1 MNRGFRK
8 KYMRLTALL
17 LSVAVVSG
25 SMDTHMLYV
34 HAAQEQGVYAE
45 DAEGTVPGGD
55 MNQDSLYV
63 EEEHDG
69 LDADDAD
76 TDERQDDAGS
86 QDGIG
91 SGDDGA
97 QQDDGKSGDGA
108 GSQNSE
114 KPGNDAGL
122 EDGADTSDA
131 ADGQEEEND
140 EDAGTVSDNNV
151 NSPLPPSDVKVQAE
165 DDTNPAPE
173 GPVKVGGTI
182 SGIAIADKIYDG
194 NPSSYSGN
202 PTVTAKIGEK
212 GSEEDVTSSAHL
224 SYFISGVTTAG
235 TDYDE
240 NPDTIAAG
248 MPKDAGI
255 YTLKVTASYKDD
267 NYIYEGS
274 QEYKFT
280 ISKRTITVRAK
291 DKEIKITDAVPKKF
305 AYLYSGFEDGE
316 AGEEDEDTD
325 IAKSRFLTKP
335 TVSCEAGEKN
345 FGIPGQY
352 SITITGGDAGP
363 NYRIVHQNGT
373 LTILGKELATISGFR
388 IATDEYDGKPREI
401 ECTDKNV
408 GLKVF
413 GGTDDTGVR
422 ASIEYEYSIY
432 GIDESG
438 DEYRRSGIIPANTDG
453 TEDISK
459 DMPTDAGR
467 YKFKI
472 KVPSNNDGYKGNW
485 QYDFEITRKKIT
497 ITADDI
503 QIKKGAG
510 FPRFTYKV
518 DGFVNGDDPFGEDS
532 GEGDSTV
539 GDEGKPRAPKLTC
552 SAKDTSTPGQYAIV
566 PSGAFAG
573 ANYSIEYTPGTLT
586 ILDDEAITL
595 SGIETINKIY
605 DRDPVEFK
613 KLAPEVLVD
622 GKPAADVEYEYSI
635 SGTLADADGTKYTSK
650 GDMKD
655 PANRPIYTGQYVLEV
670 RVLQV
675 TKSTDGDSPAGKD
688 ADGDS
693 SAGDGSDGDNSD
705 SSGGGQETVTKKEIF
720 RQDYPFTITPR
731 PISVTVK
738 DREITAGD
746 TLPVPA
752 EDEEWYE
759 VGGFGFLDG
768 EGFVTEPKFE
778 CSLEDTET
786 PGTYPITASGA
797 DAGYNYTITYVS
809 GTLTIVEKE
818 VVKTRELVRIVAPNP
833 VFNIKNGTPLDAIEL
848 PETVYIKTKEIT
860 GQDGSS
866 EEGSSLEWTQ
876 KVDVEWERRAA
887 EGTSYSPG
895 TKTAQNF
902 ILHGT
907 AVLPADVDA
916 GKVSTVVRIEVSVR
930 EEITS
935 REQVKNP
942 TASVPTGTAVRR
954 GTKITLSCE
963 TEGAEIYYTLDDK
976 NPPTKEK
983 GLRYTF
989 PIEVSKYTV
998 IWACAYKDGCPESE
1012 IVKFSYYIDSSIV
1025 GPGGDDDTEGPEVPK
1040 EDIPS
1045 DGRIP
1050 SGLWVTENAVGDYIY
1065 TGKAIKPVVRV
1076 YDYKTLLVEKKD
1088 YTISYKN
1095 NVNAADKNDSPKPPT
1110 ITITGKGNYKGK
1122 LTRKFTILPKNI
1134 GDPDVSVDDITLA
1147 YNANKPKAQKPSPIV
1162 MWNGKKLT
1170 NKKDYTVP
1178 DESYTDVGTRGITV
1192 TGRGNYTGTKSFS
1205 FTITD
1210 GILMSGLTV
1219 SKIPNQ
1225 VYTGAEIEP
1234 QPEVKYKGE
1243 LLILNQNYTLDW
1255 DNNKDVGTAAVII
1268 KGMPG
1273 GRYVGTKKVT
1283 FKITAVASLKKAK
1296 VELETES
1303 IPYTGQEVKVD
1314 ARSVTLKVGGEERSL
1329 SKGADYEVS
1338 YQNNVKAGKATV
1350 VFTGKGAYNGQIKK
1364 TFKITPLNIG
1374 ESAVSLS
1381 TSYNYEK
1388 GGVKPEPK
1396 VMYRNQVLKLGTDY
1410 TLSYKQNNAAGSV
1423 ATVTV
1428 KGKGNFSGS
1437 TSKTFT
1443 VTPQAIS
1450 KVTVTASDKIYKNKK
1465 NIYKTTVRLT
1475 DTDGKALSAGS
1486 DYDKNMKYT
1495 YAYDVKDTD
1504 GKVIKAAGTEVDKE
1518 DIIPA
1523 GTTIKVE
1530 ITAKGSNYTG
1540 TVSGTYR
1547 IAASNISRA
1556 KATIPSMSYTG
1567 KEIKPD
1573 SQIDVSVDGAKLSLN
1588 TDYEIVGYSNNV
1600 KKGTAKVV
1608 IHGLGSYGGT
1618 KTVSFK
1624 IVSKALGD

>member
-1 MNRGFRK
+1 MKRRIYKEIYFRYNSLYKEERTMNRGFRK

-25 SMDTHMLYV
+25 SMDINMLQV
-34 HAAQEQGVYAE
+34 QAAQEQSTVAEETVSGGMDPTELTDAADPQE
-45 DAEGTVPGGD
+45 DAEQGKESEP
-55 MNQDSLYV
+55 QDTISAGND
-63 EEEHDG
+63 EEQYENPAINDG
-69 LDADDAD
+69 
-76 TDERQDDAGS
+76 ENSAGS
-86 QDGIG
+86 QDG
-91 SGDDGA
+91 A
-97 QQDDGKSGDGA
+97 QSDA
-108 GSQNSE
+108 
-114 KPGNDAGL
+114 DAGL
-122 EDGADTSDA
+122 QEDEKPEDTVGENGADTGDA
-131 ADGQEEEND
+131 EDGQEEPN
-140 EDAGTVSDNNV
+140 EDTVSENNV
-151 NSPLPPSDVKVQAE
+151 NSPVEPSEVKPLA
-165 DDTNPAPE
+165 DGDADTEPV
-173 GPVKVGGTI
+173 GPVKVGVTI

-194 NPSSYSGN
+194 KPSICSGSAIVKAK
-202 PTVTAKIGEK
+202 TGEGGAEVDVTATVKVSYKIVGATID
-212 GSEEDVTSSAHL
+212 GTS
-224 SYFISGVTTAG
+224 YDKTPTGIN
-235 TDYDE
+235 TD
-240 NPDTIAAG
+240 
-248 MPKDAGI
+248 MPKDAGT
-255 YTLKVTASYKDD
+255 YTLIVSVSGSDSS
-267 NYIYEGS
+267 YIYEGS
-274 QEYKFT
+274 VEYSFT
-280 ISKRTITVRAK
+280 IGQKQVIIAAE
-291 DKEIKITDAVPKKF
+291 DKQIKITEKTPPT
-305 AYLYSGFEDGE
+305 YTYRISGLVSGE
-316 AGEEDEDTD
+316 SLVKEPE
-325 IAKSRFLTKP
+325 L
-335 TVSCEAGEKN
+335 SCESAENN
-345 FGIPGQY
+345 FGVPGQY
-352 SITITGGDAGP
+352 SIAVSGADAGS
-363 NYRIVHQNGT
+363 NYYISYQSGT
-373 LTILGKELATISGFR
+373 LTILDKELAVISEFN
-388 IATDEYDGKPREI
+388 IEDKVYDGQPIQCVEPK
-401 ECTDKNV
+401 
-408 GLKVF
+408 LS
-413 GGTDDTGVR
+413 GGGQPIAD
-422 ASIEYEYSIY
+422 YEYSIY
-432 GIDESG
+432 GVTESG
-438 DEYRRSGIIPANTDG
+438 EEYRRPAPEDVSAPKGINA
-453 TEDISK
+453 

-467 YKFKI
+467 YKVKI

-539 GDEGKPRAPKLTC
+539 GDEGKPRAPKLAC
-552 SAKDTSTPGQYAIV
+552 SAKDTSTPGEYAIV

-573 ANYSIEYTPGTLT
+573 ANYSIEYIPGTLT

-605 DRDPVEFK
+605 DGDPVEFK
-613 KLAPEVLVD
+613 LAPKVLVD

-655 PANRPIYTGQYVLEV
+655 PANRPKYTGQYVLEV

-778 CSLEDTET
+778 CGLEDTET

-833 VFNIKNGTPLDAIEL
+833 VYNIKNGTPLDAIEL
-848 PETVYIKTKEIT
+848 PETVYIKTKEIK

-866 EEGSSLEWTQ
+866 GEGSSLEWTQ

-1095 NVNAADKNDSPKPPT
+1095 NVNAADKNDSLKPPT

-1147 YNANKPKAQKPSPIV
+1147 YNANKPKAQKPSPTV

-1350 VFTGKGAYNGQIKK
+1350 IFTGKGAYNGQIKK